1 MGGRSNASR
10 SRNPAPGAHPSL
22 ATAPPPT
29 RLALLAAE
37 RRAAEAQK
45 DRELRELFAGRVAV
59 LLAGFAGLIAI
70 LQLTGYRIGAAVGF
84 VRLGAGYVSIALN
97 LAIVVLSVLFLRSHR
112 AAFASPQRPVRWVR
126 LSTHAYVSL
135 VLLCML
141 GHVHLAGS
149 QNTIN
154 VMLILFVALMV
165 QRMLGARVGWLYFGA
180 GTLLYVGAS
189 ALEQKGVLAYAP
201 LLQHGE
207 RLGALLLDA
216 RYVWA
221 NLLIFVIV
229 ALVVLGSFQRFEEDR
244 VAKQHELLE
253 AELEIERHRSEVQ
266 RLRSLVPMCASC
278 KKIRD
283 DAGFWQSVEEYIEDR
298 TAHQVTHGI
307 CPECRKRLYP
317 DITLGDTPAPG
328 AGSRR
333 P

>member
-1 MGGRSNASR
+1 VSAALP
-10 SRNPAPGAHPSL
+10 PARL
-22 ATAPPPT
+22 AT
-29 RLALLAAE
+29 LADE
-37 RRAAEAQK
+37 RRASEAQK
-45 DRELRELFAGRVAV
+45 DQELRELFAGRVAV
-59 LLAGFAGLIAI
+59 LLAAFAGLIAI
-70 LQLTGYRIGAAVGF
+70 LQLTGYRIGAALGF
-84 VRLGAGYVSIALN
+84 VRLGAGYVSIGLN
-97 LAIVVLSVLFLRSHR
+97 LAIVLLSILFLRSHR

-135 VLLCML
+135 VLVCML

-165 QRMLGARVGWLYFGA
+165 QRMLGARVGWLYFAA

-189 ALEQKGVLAYAP
+189 ALEQAGVLSYAP
-201 LLQHGE
+201 LLQHGD
-207 RLGALLLDA
+207 RLGALLLDP
-216 RYVWA
+216 RYFWA
-221 NLLIFVIV
+221 NLLIFVVV

-253 AELEIERHRSEVQ
+253 AELEIERHRIEVQ

-283 DAGFWQSVEEYIEDR
+283 DAGFWQSVEEYIEDQ

-317 DITLGDTPAPG
+317 EITLGDTPAPG
-328 AGSRR
+328 SASRR
-333 P
+333 RKP

>member
-1 MGGRSNASR
+1 VSIASTPNEL
-10 SRNPAPGAHPSL
+10 SSL
-22 ATAPPPT
+22 AD
-29 RLALLAAE
+29 E
-37 RRAAEAQK
+37 RRASEALK

-59 LLAGFAGLIAI
+59 LLAGFAALIAV
-70 LQLTGYRIGAAVGF
+70 LQLTGYRIGAALGF
-84 VRLGAGYVSIALN
+84 VRIGPGYVSISLN

-126 LSTHAYVSL
+126 VSTHTYVSL

-165 QRMLGARVGWLYFGA
+165 QRMLGARMGWIYFGA
-180 GTLLYVGAS
+180 GTVAYVVAS
-189 ALEQKGVLAYAP
+189 ALEQAGVLAYAP
-201 LLQHGE
+201 LLQHGD
-207 RLGALLLDA
+207 RLGAMLLDP
-216 RYVWA
+216 RYFWA

-244 VAKQHELLE
+244 IAKQHELLE
-253 AELEIERHRSEVQ
+253 AELELERHRIEVQ

-283 DAGFWQSVEEYIEDR
+283 DAGFWQSVEEYIEDQ

-317 DITLGDTPAPG
+317 DITLGDTPVPG
-328 AGSRR
+328 RGPRGGRR
-333 P
+333 